1 MSSTHRSGLF
11 INRARIYHLLY
22 LLLLQQEET
31 SKEKKKNET
40 QSLFARRRIA
50 LYALFKPV
58 RSICDYSVR

>member
-1 MSSTHRSGLF
+1 MFSAHRSVF
-11 INRARIYHLLY
+11 FMDRARIFHLLN
-22 LLLLQQEET
+22 LLQLQQDET